1 VLSIAGAQLRSGG
14 PGRVGL
20 AGLGRLGGLSELDGL
35 RHLAVWLCAGLA
47 LATGCRSAQEKRI
60 QTIYGPTESILEVVA
75 VLRRHVDDDT
85 YRFRPAT
92 DFTGRNVYRST
103 LLRLEN
109 LERVHSD
116 ALRSGHMDAVIHF
129 AKARSLERLRAF
141 DLAAEHYESAA
152 TRGGAHHN
160 EAMHSRRTRQELH
173 ATRQLGFELR
183 DPLARSED
191 ESEAGYTLPL
201 DPEKAIASLDERSS
215 HLSALYDEESERH
228 YAYVI
233 REELEHTD
241 VVRARYFVAMR
252 HSLTNGQIR
261 AVGEL
266 QRLIVQH
273 SASKNSNRH
282 MLDLADLYAA
292 LAEEYTQVNAP
303 ESLNFDPAK
312 FQELVDA
319 ASQIYQSV
327 ASEDGTPE
335 KLEAARRFEAFLA
348 FTLKVDRDRFT
359 R

>member
-1 VLSIAGAQLRSGG
+1 MSFTGAHFR
-14 PGRVGL
+14 L
-20 AGLGRLGGLSELDGL
+20 A
-35 RHLAVWLCAGLA
+35 ACVCTGLA
-47 LATGCRSAQEKRI
+47 LVAGCRSAQEKRI
-60 QTIYGPTESILEVVA
+60 QSIYGPTESILEVVA
-75 VLRRHVDDDT
+75 VLRRHVGDDT
-85 YRFRPAT
+85 YRFQPAT

-116 ALRSGHMDAVIHF
+116 ALRSGHMDSVIHF

-152 TRGGAHHN
+152 RRGGSLRA
-160 EAMHSRRTRQELH
+160 EALRSERTCREIH
-173 ATRQLGFELR
+173 AARQLGFELR
-183 DPLARSED
+183 DPLARSPEGSD
-191 ESEAGYTLPL
+191 EGYALPL
-201 DPEKAIASLDERSS
+201 DPEKAIASLDERSAQ
-215 HLSALYDEESERH
+215 LSALYDHENERH
-228 YAYVI
+228 YRYVI
-233 REELEHTD
+233 REELEHND
-241 VVRARYFVAMR
+241 LVRARYFVAMR
-252 HSLTNGQIR
+252 HSLANGQIR

-266 QRLIVQH
+266 QRLIVRH
-273 SASKNSNRH
+273 APSKNNNRH
-282 MLDLADLYAA
+282 MLSLADLYAT
-292 LAEEYTQVNAP
+292 LAEEYTQANAP